1 MPIAI
6 SLDGEVL
13 SMPEI
18 TEEQR
23 DVLWSAIIRSYV
35 RAHPDELRNL
45 GEQKGGAADAG
56 SD

>member
-13 SMPEI
+13 RIPEI
-18 TEEQR
+18 TDDQR
-23 DVLWSAIIRSYV
+23 DMLWSAIVRSYV

>member
-13 SMPEI
+13 RMPEI
-18 TEEQR
+18 TDDQR
-23 DVLWSAIIRSYV
+23 DMLWSAIVRSYV

>member
-13 SMPEI
+13 RMPEI
-18 TEEQR
+18 TEDQR
-23 DVLWSAIIRSYV
+23 DMLWSAIIRSYV